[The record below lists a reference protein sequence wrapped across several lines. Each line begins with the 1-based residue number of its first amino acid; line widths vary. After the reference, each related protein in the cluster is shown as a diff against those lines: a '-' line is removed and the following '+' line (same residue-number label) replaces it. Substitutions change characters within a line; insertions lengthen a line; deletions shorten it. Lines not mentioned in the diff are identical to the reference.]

1 MTRDKW
7 DVGPQVFVDSTKID
21 GDEVVGCITVD
32 PEREEELSVLT
43 ITSRGQGK
51 RSLLSQYR
59 MQRRGGSGMKGLRQR
74 PTYGDV
80 VGILL
85 IDSDD
90 DEYLVVT
97 DQGIIM
103 RGKAGAVRCIGR
115 NTGGVRLMKVPRKSA
130 IVSIARNEKAP
141 NEEDEDD
148 LDMIIPDSDDYDD
161 SDSDSDDQE
170 VDDSVDESAEDEG

>member
-1 MTRDKW
+1 
-7 DVGPQVFVDSTKID
+7 
-21 GDEVVGCITVD
+21 
-32 PEREEELSVLT
+32 
-43 ITSRGQGK
+43 
-51 RSLLSQYR
+51 
-59 MQRRGGSGMKGLRQR
+59 MKGLRQR

-80 VGILL
+80 VGIIL

-115 NTGGVRLMKVPRKSA
+115 NTGGVRLMKVPKKSE

-148 LDMIIPDSDDYDD
+148 IEMIIPDGEDYDD
-161 SDSDSDDQE
+161 GDDGDDQDESVADDSDADDG
-170 VDDSVDESAEDEG
+170 DED